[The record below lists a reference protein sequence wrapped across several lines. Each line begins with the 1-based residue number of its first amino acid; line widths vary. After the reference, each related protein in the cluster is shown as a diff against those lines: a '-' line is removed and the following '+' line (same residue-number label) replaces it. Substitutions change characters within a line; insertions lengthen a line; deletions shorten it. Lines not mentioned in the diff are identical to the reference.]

1 MIRSEKAVSEV
12 IGMVMILSIM
22 MLVIGSIMLVAVP
35 MIESGKSRARM
46 DVAAN
51 SFLSLQNDIEEVV
64 RGPIWVTDPS
74 GVTNINR
81 LGPSRETEFELM
93 GGTITVLSNKTN
105 VTCSFNNCSKM
116 NVKNFSIFFPPSNIT
131 YEADNEIIAY
141 ENGAVIRQYESG
153 KPLML
158 SNPLISIYNNG
169 SNGIV
174 ISIHA
179 ISINGTS
186 SSTGGDGK
194 AYVETRLINYSQ
206 IIEPAFSDSP
216 NLNQTN
222 ITIYSKYPDAWI
234 NFLDGELKDAGLVAA
249 PKGNQS
255 GYNISIGKALEVQI
269 YGKAPTNQ
277 TKDIF
282 LSLYE
287 TRLDVKVR

>member
-12 IGMVMILSIM
+12 IGMVMILFIM
-22 MLVIGSIMLVAVP
+22 MIVIGAILLVGVP

-64 RGPIWVTDPS
+64 RGPIWVTDPY
-74 GVTNINR
+74 GVANINR

-93 GGTITVLSNKTN
+93 GGTITISSNKMN
-105 VTCSFNNCSKM
+105 VTCSYNNCSRM
-116 NVKNFSIFFPPSNIT
+116 DVNNFSIVVPASNII
-131 YEADNEIIAY
+131 YEADNELIIY
-141 ENGAVIRQYESG
+141 ENGAVLRKYESG
-153 KPLML
+153 EPLML

-169 SNGIV
+169 SGGTI

-179 ISINGTS
+179 ISINGTN

-194 AYVETRLINYSQ
+194 AFVETRLINYSQ
-206 IIEPAFSDSP
+206 IIEPAPSDQP

-222 ITIYSKYPDAWI
+222 ITINTKNIEYSGVWG
-234 NFLDGELKDAGLVAA
+234 NFFDRKLNESGLAA
-249 PKGNQS
+249 KS
-255 GYNISIGKALEVQI
+255 GYNISLGPPLVIQI
-269 YGKAPTNQ
+269 TGIYNTAA
-277 TKDIF
+277 KDIF
-282 LSLYE
+282 LSMYE

>member
-22 MLVIGSIMLVAVP
+22 MIVIGAILLAGVP

-64 RGPIWVTDPS
+64 RGPIWITDPS
-74 GVTNINR
+74 VTNINR

-93 GGTITVLSNKTN
+93 GGTITVKSNKTK
-105 VTCSFNNCSKM
+105 VTCSSDNCSKM
-116 NVKNFSIFFPPSNIT
+116 EVNNFSIFLFPSNIT

-141 ENGAVIRQYESG
+141 ENGAVIRKYESG
-153 KPLML
+153 EPLML

-169 SNGIV
+169 SNGTI
-174 ISIHA
+174 ISIHI

-206 IIEPAFSDSP
+206 IIEPALSDSP

-222 ITIYSKYPDAWI
+222 FTIYSKYPVAWK
-234 NFLDGELKDAGLVAA
+234 NFLEGKLIDAGLIAK
-249 PKGNQS
+249 PKGNAF

-269 YGKAPTNQ
+269 YGKDPTNQ

-282 LSLYE
+282 LSMYE
-287 TRLDVKVR
+287 TRLDVRVR

>member
-12 IGMVMILSIM
+12 TGMVMILFIM
-22 MLVIGSIMLVAVP
+22 VIVIGAIMLAGVP

-51 SFLSLQNDIEEVV
+51 SFLSMQNDIEEVV
-64 RGPIWVTDPS
+64 RGPIWVTDPY
-74 GVTNINR
+74 GVANISR

-105 VTCSFNNCSKM
+105 VTCSFNNCSKIE
-116 NVKNFSIFFPPSNIT
+116 VKNFTIFLPLSNIT
-131 YEADNEIIAY
+131 YEANNEIIAY
-141 ENGAVIRQYESG
+141 ENGAVIRKYESG
-153 KPLML
+153 EPLML

-169 SNGIV
+169 STGTV
-174 ISIHA
+174 ISIHV

-194 AYVETRLINYSQ
+194 AFVETRLINYSQ
-206 IIEPAFSDSP
+206 IIEPAPSDKP

-222 ITIYSKYPDAWI
+222 ITINTKNKEYSRVWG
-234 NFLDGELKDAGLVAA
+234 NFFDRKLNDTGLVA
-249 PKGNQS
+249 KS
-255 GYNISIGKALEVQI
+255 GYNISLGPPLVIQITGKYNTA
-269 YGKAPTNQ
+269 AN
-277 TKDIF
+277 DIF
-282 LSLYE
+282 LSVYE